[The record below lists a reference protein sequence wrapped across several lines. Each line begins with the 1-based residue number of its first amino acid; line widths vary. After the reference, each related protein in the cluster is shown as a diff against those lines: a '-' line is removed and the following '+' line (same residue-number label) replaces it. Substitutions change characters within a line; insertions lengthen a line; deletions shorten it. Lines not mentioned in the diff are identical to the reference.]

1 MKTSTTSRLGARA
14 GFTLIEVAISVTLIA
29 IIAAFAGMVSKTGN
43 SAYEGTSLT
52 ANLNSKVKLTLDR
65 VALELQ
71 LAAKDTFFP
80 TMEVG
85 VTNTS
90 SLVFQQLVDIQA
102 GAPVYGGPTVGQV
115 MAIRL
120 VMDVGE
126 VDDGIDNNGDGLIDE
141 KRLVLARDLGVETQ
155 MLVTICHDVSEMAE
169 GEVAGG
175 GDENGNGLIDEQGFD
190 LQREGDVITIRLSIQ
205 RVSSSGVVLERTAE
219 TSLRL
224 RN

>member
-1 MKTSTTSRLGARA
+1 M
-14 GFTLIEVAISVTLIA
+14 TLIA
-29 IIAAFAGMVSKTGN
+29 IIASFAGMVSQTGN

-65 VALELQ
+65 VAMELQ
-71 LAAKDTFFP
+71 LASKDTFLP
-80 TMEVG
+80 ALEVG

-90 SLVFQQLVDIQA
+90 VLVFQQLVDVQA
-102 GAPVYGGPTVGQV
+102 GGVPLYGGPTVGEV
-115 MAIRL
+115 MALRL
-120 VMDVGE
+120 VMDTGE
-126 VDDGIDNNGDGLIDE
+126 LDDGIDNNGDGLVDE
-141 KRLVLARDLGVETQ
+141 KRLILARDLGAGTQ
-155 MLVTICHDVSEMAE
+155 KIVTICHDVSEMAE

-190 LQREGDVITIRLSIQ
+190 LQRDGDVITIRLSVQ
-205 RVSSSGVVLERTAE
+205 SVSTSGVVLERTAE